1 MAVAFSSRA
10 EAALRGRGGRMTR
23 SRRAL
28 LQLIERAPRPLSPR
42 ELHRELRRRG
52 TPIDVVSV
60 YRNVSALLDLGLLHR
75 VLGSAAVRPCAGRE
89 PGCHHAVSC
98 TSCGSAREF
107 HSRRL
112 QRALGDV
119 RRTTGFS
126 VQEHLLELRG
136 LCAACRSSA

>member
-10 EAALRGRGGRMTR
+10 EAALRRRGGRMTR

-28 LQLIERAPRPLSPR
+28 LNLLERSPRPLAPR

-52 TPIDVVSV
+52 VPIDLVSV

-75 VLGSAAVRPCAGRE
+75 VLGSAAVRPCGGGE
-89 PGCHHAVSC
+89 PRCHHAVVC
-98 TSCGSAREF
+98 TGCGSAREF

-112 QRALGDV
+112 ERALGEV
-119 RRTTGFS
+119 HRATGFS
-126 VQEHLLELRG
+126 IQEHLLELRG
-136 LCAACRSSA
+136 LCAGCRSGR